1 VKIASLGSGSKGNAT
16 IVSGDDGTNLLIDCG
31 FSLRQFE
38 KRLSLLNIAPQDINA
53 ILITHEH
60 SDHCAGVAR
69 IAAKY
74 NIPVW
79 TTFGT
84 GRSVFDD
91 SADFN
96 KLSGGKSFT
105 IGSFDVLPVTV
116 PHDAGEPVQFVFCDN
131 VSGDKFGILTDTGHI
146 TRHII
151 DAYENLD
158 GLLLEFN
165 YDQQMLE
172 NGPYPYS
179 LKQRVS
185 GELGHLS
192 NDQSIGLLQEI
203 NTDQLRCL
211 IAAHISEKNNSPSI
225 VESQLGLLDH
235 LPQAIL
241 ASQETGF
248 DWINI

>member
-1 VKIASLGSGSKGNAT
+1 VKVASLGSGSKGNAT
-16 IVSGDDGTNLLIDCG
+16 IVSGDGTNILVDCG

-38 KRLSLLNIAPQDINA
+38 KRLSLLSMAPHDIDA

-60 SDHCAGVAR
+60 SDHCVGVVR

-74 NIPVW
+74 DIPVW

-84 GRSVFDD
+84 GRSVFEN
-91 SADFN
+91 SIDFN
-96 KLSGGKSFT
+96 KLSGGKSIT

-116 PHDAGEPVQFVFCDN
+116 PHDAGEPVQFIFCDN
-131 VSGDKFGILTDTGHI
+131 ASGEKFGMLTDTGHI
-146 TRHII
+146 TPHII
-151 DAYENLD
+151 DAYGNLN

-179 LKQRVS
+179 LRQRVS

-203 NTDQLRCL
+203 NTGQLRCL
-211 IAAHISEKNNSPSI
+211 IAAHISEQNNAPSI
-225 VESQLGLLDH
+225 VKVELSLLDH
-235 LPQAIL
+235 LPHPIL
-241 ASQETGF
+241 ASQDAGF
-248 DWINI
+248 DWIDI

>member
-1 VKIASLGSGSKGNAT
+1 MKIASLGSGSKGNAT
-16 IVSGDDGTNLLIDCG
+16 IVSSGSTNLLIDCG

-38 KRLSLLNIAPQDINA
+38 KRLIFLSMAPEDIDA

-60 SDHCAGVAR
+60 SDHCGGVVR
-69 IAAKY
+69 IAKKY
-74 NIPVW
+74 DIPVW

-84 GRSVFDD
+84 GRAVFKNNENF
-91 SADFN
+91 S
-96 KLSGGKSFT
+96 KLSGGQLIT
-105 IGSFDVLPVTV
+105 IGSLEILPVTV
-116 PHDAGEPVQFVFCDN
+116 PHDAGEPVQFVFCDT
-131 VSGDKFGILTDTGHI
+131 VSGEKFGILTDTGHI
-146 TRHII
+146 TRHIV
-151 DAYENLD
+151 DAYNNLD

-192 NDQSIGLLQEI
+192 NDQSVGLLEKI

-211 IAAHISEKNNSPSI
+211 IAAHISEKNNAHSI
-225 VESQLGLLDH
+225 VESYLKPLKN
-235 LPQAIL
+235 LPQPIL
-241 ASQETGF
+241 ASQDKGF